1 MHFKSL
7 DLMEFLMC
15 QCISLCTLLV
25 TWYIKMIISF
35 LPGIGKHFIG
45 NMLCSSDNSVM
56 HVIAILHF
64 VTINNVLHKSS
75 EEKSPEES
83 NLENGEGE
91 WVLSSYP
98 TVRLP
103 V

>member
-1 MHFKSL
+1 
-7 DLMEFLMC
+7 
-15 QCISLCTLLV
+15 
-25 TWYIKMIISF
+25 
-35 LPGIGKHFIG
+35 
-45 NMLCSSDNSVM
+45 M